1 MHSKPHAKQT
11 EISGAEPH
19 RGHHATVAIK
29 HSAAAA
35 GLHGTLHTLKQ
46 HYALAPYE
54 MLLETEG
61 LSEPGSGVCSYWE
74 VVAHKVPDAAIRG
87 SPRRRACI
95 KLDGE
100 AAGVPH
106 PLGATHGCAHN
117 GEPHDDI
124 CPLAN
129 AGEQVCIREVCDIVR
144 DLCSSNSAL

>member
-1 MHSKPHAKQT
+1 MLSP
-11 EISGAEPH
+11 IV
-19 RGHHATVAIK
+19 VAFK
-29 HSAAAA
+29 YSAAAA
-35 GLHGTLHTLKQ
+35 ALHGTLHTLSSI
-46 HYALAPYE
+46 HALALYG
-54 MLLETEG
+54 MRLETEG
-61 LSEPGSGVCSYWE
+61 LSKPEIDVCSYWK

-87 SPRRRACI
+87 SPRDGACI

-106 PLGATHGCAHN
+106 PLRATHRCAHN
-117 GEPHDDI
+117 GESHHDI